1 MAHHIDIGFFILRQ
15 RRCDLVE
22 RVAETSVNIRA
33 VDAEGHFRWHIEH
46 KIIAF
51 TSDVNTCAGRLL
63 PQFLFLLIHIISGAC
78 TRQGTNTSP
87 DDLFC
92 TIALAAD

>member
-1 MAHHIDIGFFILRQ
+1 MAHHIDIGFFILGQ
-15 RRCDLVE
+15 RRCDLVK
-22 RVAETSVNIRA
+22 RVAETSVNTRA

-51 TSDVNTCAGRLL
+51 ASHVDAGAGRLL
-63 PQFLFLLIHIISGAC
+63 TQFLFLLIHIISCAC
-78 TRQGTNTSP
+78 TRQSANPGA